1 MVSDTHTIFRHHL
14 KVRILEIETLVCDSN
29 KKSRIYV
36 AALSKPKDRRQLSLP
51 TALKLS
57 VEQG

>member
-1 MVSDTHTIFRHHL
+1 VQ
-14 KVRILEIETLVCDSN
+14 ILQKGTVLCKPN
-29 KKSRIYV
+29 KKSRIDV